1 MEASDPGI
9 VADQL
14 DNRGYLTVSIEE
26 EKNPLSFNFSFNFL
40 DRSFS
45 IEDLILFSRQL
56 STQVNAGIPL
66 IDGLNALSE
75 QAENKRMK
83 EVINIIRSDIES
95 GSSLSDALAVHP
107 KVFSSLYIN
116 MIRAGETAGILD
128 EILDRLATLNEYEK
142 DIRARI
148 KAATR
153 YPKIVIIA
161 IVLAFLVLITF
172 VVPRFASMFSKL
184 GAALP
189 LPTRIMIGINDLF
202 HQYWYIGII
211 IIAVSVFLFHRY
223 INTQDGRLRWD
234 SLKLRVPIF
243 GPLFLKIA
251 ISRFTY
257 ILGMLIGSGVPI
269 MQTLEITSATID
281 NSLISQK
288 VKEVMKSVSEGGGLS
303 KSLKETEV
311 FTPITVQMVSV
322 GEQTGRLD
330 EMLVKVGHYY
340 DLETRYTI
348 DKLSSLI
355 EPVLVITIG
364 SMVLFMALA
373 IFLPMWDMASVVFKK

>member
-1 MEASDPGI
+1 
-9 VADQL
+9 
-14 DNRGYLTVSIEE
+14 
-26 EKNPLSFNFSFNFL
+26 
-40 DRSFS
+40 
-45 IEDLILFSRQL
+45 
-56 STQVNAGIPL
+56 
-66 IDGLNALSE
+66 
-75 QAENKRMK
+75 
-83 EVINIIRSDIES
+83 
-95 GSSLSDALAVHP
+95 
-107 KVFSSLYIN
+107 
-116 MIRAGETAGILD
+116 
-128 EILDRLATLNEYEK
+128 
-142 DIRARI
+142 
-148 KAATR
+148 
-153 YPKIVIIA
+153 
-161 IVLAFLVLITF
+161 
-172 VVPRFASMFSKL
+172 
-184 GAALP
+184 
-189 LPTRIMIGINDLF
+189 
-202 HQYWYIGII
+202 
-211 IIAVSVFLFHRY
+211 
-223 INTQDGRLRWD
+223 
-234 SLKLRVPIF
+234 
-243 GPLFLKIA
+243 
-251 ISRFTY
+251 
-257 ILGMLIGSGVPI
+257 MLIGSGVPI